1 MERLVLL
8 RAWQIEK
15 ASRSAAAATAAA
27 AAARSFQESP
37 TPQFHVAWFA
47 SRSVIHP
54 KAHATT
60 VVLPSLWKIS
70 SPMAGATT
78 AATADDQG
86 QVSIEYAI
94 ELEFDTLRRAL
105 PGFSD
110 TQIVRIIAD
119 MVGQWFA
126 NLPDAISAY
135 HRTTTLA

>member
-8 RAWQIEK
+8 RAWQFEK
-15 ASRSAAAATAAA
+15 ASGSAAAD
-27 AAARSFQESP
+27 RPSQLSP
-37 TPQFHVAWFA
+37 TPQTHVAWFA

-54 KAHATT
+54 KARATT

-70 SPMAGATT
+70 SATPVATT

-86 QVSIEYAI
+86 QLSIEYAI
-94 ELEFDTLRRAL
+94 EFEFDTLRRAL

-110 TQIVRIIAD
+110 TQIVRIIAH

-135 HRTTTLA
+135 HRTTIPA